1 MKIKLSMLFGLLVIA
16 SMVLA
21 ACGGAAP
28 TQAPAATEAPPTEA
42 PAATEAPATEAPA
55 GTEAPAATEAPA
67 GEAATITIWH
77 SYHPDENEE
86 KAFNQILEAYK
97 AQHPNVTVDVLYVPF
112 DQLANK
118 WSTEVAAGGGPDMFT
133 MPNDALGDWIRG
145 GLVAP
150 VDDLVNG
157 KLEGFSDLGVQGVTY
172 EGKMYAVPGI
182 AKAVGLF
189 YNKKLVEN
197 PATTTDELLA
207 QVKEGKT
214 LVMRPYAYH
223 NYGILTG
230 SFGGKLMDDSGK
242 CVADQGGFADAF
254 AYLKELKDAGAVFE
268 PDEGKA
274 NSMFTDGTAAYIVT
288 GPWMLGTF
296 KEALGDDLGVV
307 PLPAGSGGDATP
319 LTGID
324 GWYLNP
330 NSTNQEAAIDFALFA
345 FGPEGAKIY
354 SDVAGDPMARTDIE
368 SSDPMVKGFADI
380 ANAGFPRPQSKEFG
394 SWWGAFDDATTKVL
408 EGQSDPA
415 AAVTEACSA
424 MNTANN
430 K

>member
-1 MKIKLSMLFGLLVIA
+1 MKTKMSMLFGLLVIA

-21 ACGGAAP
+21 ACGGGAATTEAP
-28 TQAPAATEAPPTEA
+28 PAATEAPATEP

-55 GTEAPAATEAPA
+55 ATEAP
-67 GEAATITIWH
+67 GEAATVTIWH

-86 KAFNQILEAYK
+86 KAFNQIVEAYK
-97 AQHPNVTVDVLYVPF
+97 AQNPNVTIDVLYVPF

-133 MPNDALGDWIRG
+133 MPNDQLGDWIRG
-145 GLVAP
+145 GVVAP
-150 VDDLVNG
+150 VDEFVDG
-157 KLEGFSDLGVQGVTY
+157 KLDGFSDLAIAGVTY

-189 YNKKLVEN
+189 YNKSLVET
-197 PATTTDELLA
+197 PPTTTDELLA
-207 QVKEGKT
+207 QVNEGKT
-214 LVMRPYAYH
+214 LVMRPWAYF
-223 NYGILTG
+223 NYGLLTG
-230 SFGGKLMDDSGK
+230 TFGGTLLDESGK
-242 CVADQGGFADAF
+242 CVADQAGFTDAL
-254 AYLKELKDAGAVFE
+254 AYMKELKDAGAIFE
-268 PDEGKA
+268 PDEAKA
-274 NSMFTDGTAAYIVT
+274 NEMFSGGEAAFIVT

-307 PLPAGSGGDATP
+307 PLPAGPGGDATP

-330 NSTNQEAAIDFALFA
+330 NSTNQQAAIDFALFA
-345 FGPEGAKIY
+345 FGPEGSKIY
-354 SDVAGDPMARTDIE
+354 ADVAGAPMGRTDIE
-368 SSDPMVKGFADI
+368 ISDPMIADFADI

-394 SWWGAFDDATTKVL
+394 AWWGAFDDATTKVL
-408 EGQSDPA
+408 EGAAEPE
-415 AAVTEACSA
+415 AAVAEACAA

>member
-1 MKIKLSMLFGLLVIA
+1 MKHKLSMLFGLLLIA
-16 SMVLA
+16 SMVLT
-21 ACGGAAP
+21 ACGGGAAS
-28 TQAPAATEAPPTEA
+28 TEAPQ
-42 PAATEAPATEAPA
+42 ATSAPATEAPA
-55 GTEAPAATEAPA
+55 EEPAATEAPATEAPA

-97 AQHPNVTVDVLYVPF
+97 AENPNVTVDVLYVPF

-150 VDDLVNG
+150 VDEFVAGHLD
-157 KLEGFSDLGVQGVTY
+157 GFSDLAIAGVTY
-172 EGKMYAVPGI
+172 EGQMYAVPGI

-189 YNKKLVEN
+189 YNKSLVET
-197 PATTTDELLA
+197 PPTTTDELLA
-207 QVKEGKT
+207 QVQEGKT
-214 LVMRPYAYH
+214 LVMRPYAYF
-223 NYGILTG
+223 NYGLLTG
-230 SFGGKLMDDSGK
+230 TFGGTLMDESGK
-242 CVADQGGFADAF
+242 CVADQAGFADAF
-254 AYLKELKDAGAVFE
+254 TWMKELKDAGAVFE
-268 PDEGKA
+268 PDEAKA
-274 NSMFTDGTAAYIVT
+274 NEMFSGGDAAFIVT

-307 PLPAGSGGDATP
+307 PLPAGPGGDATP

-330 NSTNQEAAIDFALFA
+330 NSTNQQAAIDFALFA
-345 FGPEGAKIY
+345 FGPEGSKIY
-354 SDVAGDPMARTDIE
+354 ADVAGAPMGRTDIE
-368 SSDPMVKGFADI
+368 IADPMIGDFANI

-394 SWWGAFDDATTKVL
+394 AWWGAFDDATTKVL
-408 EGQSDPA
+408 EGAAEPE
-415 AAVTEACSA
+415 AAVADACAA

>member
-1 MKIKLSMLFGLLVIA
+1 MKTKVSLLFSLLVIA
-16 SMVLA
+16 SIVLA
-21 ACGGAAP
+21 ACGGATPTEAP
-28 TQAPAATEAPPTEA
+28 ATEAPGTEA
-42 PAATEAPATEAPA
+42 PAATEAPATEP
-55 GTEAPAATEAPA
+55 PAAEPV
-67 GEAATITIWH
+67 TITIWH

-86 KAFNQILEAYK
+86 KAFNQILELYK
-97 AQHPNVTVDVLYVPF
+97 AQNPDVTVDVLYVPF

-133 MPNDALGDWIRG
+133 MPNDDLGNWIRG

-150 VDDLVNG
+150 VDEFVAG
-157 KLEGFSDLGVQGVTY
+157 KLDGFSDLAVQGVTY
-172 EGKMYAVPGI
+172 DGQMYAIPGI

-189 YNKKLVEN
+189 YNKSLVETA
-197 PATTTDELLA
+197 PTTTDELLA
-207 QVKEGKT
+207 QVEEGKV

-223 NYGILTG
+223 LYGILTG
-230 SFGGKLMDDSGK
+230 SFGGTLMDETGK
-242 CVADQGGFADAF
+242 CVADQAGFAEAF
-254 AYLKELKDAGAVFE
+254 DYLKALKDAGALFE

-274 NSMFTDGTAAYIVT
+274 NSMFSDGTASFILT

-296 KEALGDDLGVV
+296 QEALGDDLGVV
-307 PLPAGSGGDATP
+307 PLPAGPGSTATP

-330 NSTNQEAAIDFALFA
+330 NSANQQAAVDFALFA

-354 SDVAGDPMARTDIE
+354 ADVAGAPMGRTDIE
-368 SSDPMVKGFADI
+368 INDPMIAAFADI
-380 ANAGFPRPQSKEFG
+380 ANAGFPRPQSAEFG
-394 SWWGAFDDATTKVL
+394 NWWGAFDDATTKVL
-408 EGQSDPA
+408 EGQSDGA
-415 AAVTEACSA
+415 TAVAEACAA

>member
-1 MKIKLSMLFGLLVIA
+1 MKSKLSMLFGLLIIA

-21 ACGGAAP
+21 ACGGGAP
-28 TQAPAATEAPPTEA
+28 ATEAPPAVEEPAATDAPATEA
-42 PAATEAPATEAPA
+42 PAATEDSATEAPA
-55 GTEAPAATEAPA
+55 AETT
-67 GEAATITIWH
+67 TVTLWH

-86 KAFNQILEAYK
+86 KAFNQIVEAYE
-97 AQHPNVTVDVLYVPF
+97 AQNPNVTIDVLYVPF
-112 DQLANK
+112 DQLENK

-133 MPNDALGDWIRG
+133 MPNDNLGNWIRG

-150 VDDLVNG
+150 VDEYLADHLD
-157 KLEGFSDLGVQGVTY
+157 GFSDLAIQGVTY
-172 EGKMYAVPGI
+172 EDQMYAVPGI

-189 YNKKLVEN
+189 YNKSLVET
-197 PATTTDELLA
+197 PPTTTDELLA
-207 QVKEGKT
+207 QVEEGKV
-214 LVMRPYAYH
+214 LVMRPYAYF
-223 NYGILTG
+223 NYGLMTG
-230 SFGGKLMDDSGK
+230 SFGGALLDESGK

-254 AYLKELKDAGAVFE
+254 AYMQELKDAGAIFE

-274 NSMFTDGTAAYIVT
+274 NSMFSDGTAAFIVT

-307 PLPAGSGGDATP
+307 PLPAGPGGEATP

-330 NSTNQEAAIDFALFA
+330 NSTNQQAAIDFALYA
-345 FGPEGAKIY
+345 FGPEGATIY
-354 SDVAGDPMARTDIE
+354 ADVAGAPMGRTDIE
-368 SSDPMVKGFADI
+368 ISDPMIAGFADI
-380 ANAGFPRPQSKEFG
+380 ANAGFPRPQSTEFG

-408 EGQSDPA
+408 EGQSEPE
-415 AAVTEACSA
+415 AAVTEACAA